1 MTQMVPGLKIGIL
14 LPSQEASKYLHE
26 FLKEAPPS
34 VSITCLSWNRPLK
47 TNKHGFIDSQ
57 LNKLINILDG
67 RYLNWTP
74 YRGHFNQSPI
84 QARTIS
90 SLDELKGFDFDY
102 LLSLD
107 GSSFEP
113 QVLET
118 TKNGALILKAG
129 VPSAQEVNYS
139 GFWEVYSRKATT
151 PFSILH
157 QGKDQLLECVLEG
170 SLLTQSSFLLN
181 QAYITHKALYYL
193 RSYLDKVARGEQHT
207 WKHLKGSASEQ
218 AKQPG
223 VIALTLYVAKRIARN
238 IQEKM
243 KARKGTDQQWNV
255 AFHQSNWNP
264 NLLKQGIPFGINADQ
279 FFADPFVIT
288 KNGRNYCFVEE
299 YDFKTALGHI
309 SVFELTQNKA
319 IPLGPVFKEPFHL
332 SFPYLFEYQNELYMC
347 PETSGANEI
356 RIYKCTEFP
365 LKWTY
370 EKTLVKDVAA
380 VDSMF
385 FEKNGKWWMLT
396 NIDPL
401 QKKDHCTELC
411 AFYAESPLS
420 DSWTA
425 HPGNPLVINPLKAR
439 NAGLVRK
446 DQSIFR
452 VAQEQ
457 GFGVY
462 GAASRVHE
470 ITELSETVYTEK
482 MVAHIQPDF
491 FTGIFGTHHMH
502 SDGNVTVYDFCRD
515 VKVNK

>member
-1 MTQMVPGLKIGIL
+1 VTQMVPGLKIGIL
-14 LPSQEASKYLHE
+14 LPSQEASKYLQE

-47 TNKHGFIDSQ
+47 SNKHGFVVNK

-84 QARTIS
+84 QTQPVS
-90 SLDELKGFDFDY
+90 SLNELKSLDFDY

-107 GSSFEP
+107 GSYFEP

-118 TKNGALILKAG
+118 TKHGALILNAG
-129 VPSAQEVNYS
+129 FPSAQTTNFS
-139 GFWEVYSRKATT
+139 GFWEVYSRHATT

-157 QGKDQLLECVLEG
+157 QGKDQLIECVLEG

-193 RSYLDKVARGEQHT
+193 RSYLDKMARGEQHT
-207 WKHLKGSASEQ
+207 WKHLKGSTPANL
-218 AKQPG
+218 KQPG
-223 VIALTLYVAKRIARN
+223 ALNLALYVAKRICRN
-238 IQEKM
+238 IQEKI
-243 KARKGTDQQWNV
+243 KNHKGTDQQWNV
-255 AFHQSNWNP
+255 AFHRNNWNP
-264 NLLKQGIPFGINADQ
+264 DLLKQGTPFAINADQ

-288 KNGRNYCFVEE
+288 KDGRHYCFVEE
-299 YDFKTALGHI
+299 YDFKIALGHI
-309 SVFELTQNKA
+309 SVFELTQDKA

-370 EKTLVKDVAA
+370 EKTLVKDIAA

-385 FEKNGKWWMLT
+385 FEQNGKWWMLT
-396 NIDPL
+396 CGWR
-401 QKKDHCTELC
+401 KK
-411 AFYAESPLS
+411 
-420 DSWTA
+420 
-425 HPGNPLVINPLKAR
+425 R
-439 NAGLVRK
+439 R
-446 DQSIFR
+446 
-452 VAQEQ
+452 
-457 GFGVY
+457 
-462 GAASRVHE
+462 
-470 ITELSETVYTEK
+470 
-482 MVAHIQPDF
+482 
-491 FTGIFGTHHMH
+491 
-502 SDGNVTVYDFCRD
+502 
-515 VKVNK
+515 